1 MKRLYSESKY
11 AKLLE
16 RYCKQ
21 HFPDKKEELFAEA
34 ERRYSGF
41 LKQMPELGGKENK
54 MAANMNDW
62 FTFLSFYEA
71 SGHAI
76 DGPTLLEIKQAEA
89 ERLRFLGKFINGNK
103 SRWIYRAFEKIY
115 ATYKKQL
122 DEHRAKGE
130 WTDSWDVEINPDN
143 RTEGF
148 CFHLIG
154 CPIARHAKEYGYE
167 ELLPYLCR
175 TDHMLAEV
183 LHARLIRTQTEAL
196 GGDYC
201 DYWYVG
207 DQSPVLEE
215 YRRLEKI

>member
-62 FTFLSFYEA
+62 FTILSFYEA
-71 SGHAI
+71 SDHTI
-76 DGPTLLEIKQAEA
+76 DGPALLKIKQAEA
-89 ERLRFLGKFINGNK
+89 EHLRFLGKFINGNK
-103 SRWIYRAFEKIY
+103 SRWIYQAFEKFY
-115 ATYKKQL
+115 VTYKKQL
-122 DEHRAKGE
+122 DAHRTKGE

-143 RTEGF
+143 RREGF

-207 DQSPVLEE
+207 DQCPVLEE